1 MTSLKRFAL
10 ATVSLGAL
18 AGLASLAHEAQ
29 AQGAQ
34 QRTAQPAARHNAD
47 HSGTMQRADKDMRQV
62 LQKLQEL
69 GAKPLGTQS
78 VEETRKGPTPADA
91 VAALLKDEGKPMPT
105 PKVKKQDVT
114 YQGAAGQQ
122 PARIYTPEG
131 QAPQGGWPVIAYY
144 HGGGWVI
151 ATIDTYDASAAALAE
166 KAKAIVVSV
175 EYRHAPENKF
185 PAAHDDSFAAYKW
198 VLQNAKDWGG
208 DPRKVAVAG
217 ESAGGNLAINMAM
230 IARDQN
236 VQQPVHMLLV
246 YPVAGA
252 DMNTPSYK
260 ENAEAMPLSKQAME
274 WFVKNTINGEQDL
287 QDPRLDV
294 VGKANLKDLPD
305 ATVITAEID
314 PLMSEG
320 RMLAQKLRQA
330 GSEVKYQNFDGAT
343 HEFFGMAAAVRDAE
357 RAQDLAAHELRDA
370 FAQAVPRATGS
381 RSQAEQ
387 PKR

>member
-18 AGLASLAHEAQ
+18 AGLTTLAHEAQ

-34 QRTAQPAARHNAD
+34 QRTAQPAAQHNAD

-114 YQGAAGQQ
+114 YQAAAGQQ

-230 IARDQN
+230 MARDQN
-236 VQQPVHMLLV
+236 VQPPVHMLLV
-246 YPVAGA
+246 YPVAGT
-252 DMNTPSYK
+252 DTNTPSYK
-260 ENAEAMPLSKQAME
+260 ENADAMPLSKH
-274 WFVKNTINGEQDL
+274 
-287 QDPRLDV
+287 
-294 VGKANLKDLPD
+294 
-305 ATVITAEID
+305 
-314 PLMSEG
+314 
-320 RMLAQKLRQA
+320 
-330 GSEVKYQNFDGAT
+330 GS
-343 HEFFGMAAAVRDAE
+343 
-357 RAQDLAAHELRDA
+357 
-370 FAQAVPRATGS
+370 
-381 RSQAEQ
+381 
-387 PKR
+387 